1 MLIALR
7 TTDGATVWAN
17 PDSIAMARL
26 YPASSEEHESIVA
39 VSLPDFASLTVYA
52 SEFAKVLDWFEA
64 EVALAANYGRLVSE
78 LRAER
83 EGLL

>member
-1 MLIALR
+1 MLIALK
-7 TTDGATVWAN
+7 TTDGATVWVN
-17 PDSIAMARL
+17 PDSVPMARL
-26 YPASSEEHESIVA
+26 YPSATDGEGIVA
-39 VSLPDFASLTVYA
+39 ISLPDFTSLTVYA

-64 EVALAANYGRLVSE
+64 TAALAANYGRLVSE